1 MVDNKE
7 ENNHWSQYVIYS
19 WEPKDKHHEL
29 KWGTIYNWNLEVNV
43 SFIHDTSFV
52 NLILSFILFGTYLD
66 KLNLLQQILVSLK
79 LRHQQ
84 LLNLAKLLETKSG
97 LQIYKVK
104 GNIKLGTMSLK
115 FYNYR
120 FNAYTIESKFQNT
133 QTWYWR
139 IIKGIVF

>member
-1 MVDNKE
+1 
-7 ENNHWSQYVIYS
+7 
-19 WEPKDKHHEL
+19 
-29 KWGTIYNWNLEVNV
+29 LEVNV

-97 LQIYKVK
+97 LKIYKVK
-104 GNIKLGTMSLK
+104 ETLN
-115 FYNYR
+115 
-120 FNAYTIESKFQNT
+120 
-133 QTWYWR
+133 
-139 IIKGIVF
+139 